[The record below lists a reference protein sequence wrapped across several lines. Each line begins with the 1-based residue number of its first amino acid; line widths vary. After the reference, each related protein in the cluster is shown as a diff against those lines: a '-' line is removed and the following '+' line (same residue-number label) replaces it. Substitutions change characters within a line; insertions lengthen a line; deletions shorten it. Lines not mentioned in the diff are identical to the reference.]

1 MRSHPRRLPLPLNK
15 FEDLSLAMFSQLK
28 FINPKSAVNGLDDKV
43 KIISAHQPPTRS
55 SPTICG

>member
-1 MRSHPRRLPLPLNK
+1 MHSHPRRLPLPLNK

-28 FINPKSAVNGLDDKV
+28 FINPKSALNDLDDKV
-43 KIISAHQPPTRS
+43 KITAARQPPIRS

>member
-1 MRSHPRRLPLPLNK
+1 MRSHPRRLPLPLGK

-28 FINPKSAVNGLDDKV
+28 LNKQKSALNALDDEV
-43 KIISAHQPPTRS
+43 KLSAAHPLPIRS